1 MPVTDSLEH
10 TRDRAP
16 AMQPEDGTIAV
27 PLTRRGR
34 RAQAAAKARERR
46 RAARDWIILVL
57 VALLVAVVVRQFVFQ
72 LFYIPSASMVPQLEV
87 GDQVFVNKLAYDI
100 GDPARGD
107 LVVFERPDDWED
119 VPVDDLVKR
128 IVALPG
134 ERIEARQGR
143 VYVDGEPLDEPYLP
157 DGTSTSS
164 FGPITVPRD
173 HYFMMGDNR
182 SGSND
187 SRMHAAVDRDLFV
200 GKVFMTVWPL
210 DRLSIPMWVVIVV
223 VGAVVALV
231 AVWVL
236 AGRRQ
241 DLGETPE
248 GVSPPTR

>member
-1 MPVTDSLEH
+1 MEH
-10 TRDRAP
+10 TRDP
-16 AMQPEDGTIAV
+16 AAVVQPEDGTLAV
-27 PLTRRGR
+27 PLTRSGR

-46 RAARDWIILVL
+46 RAARDWIILVV

-72 LFYIPSASMVPQLEV
+72 LFYIPSESMVPQLEV
-87 GDQVFVNKLAYDI
+87 GDQVFVNKLAYDL
-100 GDPARGD
+100 GDPERGD
-107 LVVFERPDDWED
+107 LVVFEKPDDWQD

-134 ERIEARQGR
+134 ERIEGRQGR
-143 VYVDGEPLDEPYLP
+143 VFVDGEPLAEPYLP
-157 DGTSTSS
+157 SGTSTSS
-164 FGPITVPRD
+164 FGPITVARD

-223 VGAVVALV
+223 AGAVVALV

-236 AGRRQ
+236 AGRRR
-241 DLGETPE
+241 DVTEAPDSL
-248 GVSPPTR
+248 SPPTR